1 MWHCCVLNE
10 RELLLSNCYT
20 FNGEIEVFKIYFSHY
35 CTSTCRSAINSLVA
49 VSNLAGAS
57 VGQIRFRVVVE
68 DLASKSDLVL
78 LQLVDVILKLGKFR
92 IQRLLF
98 RSQLDILLVV
108 EGCPGAVG
116 GVGVVSGA
124 RGAVGG
130 RGGGGGVPGG
140 GRGVGA
146 AVRVTGHSVHHVEQ
160 GQTEEQLQQ

>member
-35 CTSTCRSAINSLVA
+35 CTSTCCSAINSLVA

-98 RSQLDILLVV
+98 RSQLDLGKYLCEKRRKIFLFCGYWPSPRPGQMIWRGSSVLV
-108 EGCPGAVG
+108 
-116 GVGVVSGA
+116 S
-124 RGAVGG
+124 
-130 RGGGGGVPGG
+130 
-140 GRGVGA
+140 
-146 AVRVTGHSVHHVEQ
+146 
-160 GQTEEQLQQ
+160 